1 MKFAITTV
9 VALSSISAV
18 AADSYQCPGS
28 AAWVYAWAEVDVTTT
43 SDCATAKAEIDA
55 RVAGTQDGSWTD
67 PHNGGTYAELKDDSY
82 LELSRTTA
90 NGQYTDKMDLTFT
103 DSGSGCVISGC
114 SESQVTSIADF
125 STNYCNM
132 RMLYCGTADGCTN
145 VNGDLGASETNVKH
159 STGASADAS
168 DCFPSATLTE
178 DHTLSDSILAVA
190 HSVTHSNAE
199 PSKQLR
205 GGN

>member
-1 MKFAITTV
+1 MKFSSSFL
-9 VALSSISAV
+9 ALAGISAA

-43 SDCATAKAEIDA
+43 ASCDVAKAEVKA
-55 RVAGTQDGSWTD
+55 RVAGSQDGTWTD
-67 PHNGGTYAELKDDSY
+67 PHNGGTYNELSDSSY

-103 DSGSGCVISGC
+103 DSGTGCHIAGC

-132 RMLYCGTADGCTN
+132 RMLYCGEADGCTP
-145 VNGDLGASETNVKH
+145 VNGDLGSDETNKKTSV
-159 STGASADAS
+159 GASSTAS
-168 DCFPSATLTE
+168 DCFPSTTAAHE
-178 DHTLSDSILAVA
+178 HNFVESVFHAAHDEAEVA
-190 HSVTHSNAE
+190 RRA
-199 PSKQLR
+199 LR
-205 GGN
+205 GSN